1 MRQKKSDADCSPSW
15 SPNRVF
21 LGALFSLSAISA
33 GVLLLGSQLATPAGL
48 RQLTPEDAAHLY
60 RITVRHDEPQAE
72 PEPSQ
77 GSSLRKLGGPGPQG
91 RVAAKYARRA
101 APRLQV
107 RSHAS
112 ALAAL
117 MSVRMGGVLAVAP
130 GQTATLAAL
139 SGPINDSTGNAAG
152 DAHGDVMGLGVTN
165 LGEAAK
171 GSGQAEDRPTAEPDT
186 SRYQHRSDSGISQ
199 VAEAPLSTFAMDV
212 DTGSYSNVRG
222 YIQRGVLPPMDAVRV
237 EELINYFPY
246 DYPQPSGD
254 DPFAVTTET
263 ARCPW
268 NPEHLLL
275 RIGVQTKSESL
286 KTMPPANLVFLVDV
300 SGSMQSEDKLP
311 LLQDSLRTL
320 VASLRAQDR
329 VSIVTYAGRE
339 SIALAPTPGS
349 DRVKILAAIDE
360 LSASGST
367 AGEAGIRTAYD
378 LARRSFVRGGINRVI
393 LATDGDFNV
402 GVRDTEQLKSL
413 VAQQRKSGV
422 YLSTLGF
429 GSGNYNDELMEQIA
443 DVGNGNYSYID
454 SLREGRKV
462 LRENLQ
468 ATLHTVAKDVKV
480 QVEFQPARI
489 REYRLV
495 GYENRMLAREDFKN
509 DAVDAGEIGAGTS
522 VTAIYELWPVGSPSS
537 VDPLRYQRAP
547 KNAAGPKP
555 PVPPTAADPQRND
568 GLSDELAFVRVRYQS
583 PAGGASRQL
592 EHAVHA
598 AHAARPFAQASDDF
612 RFAAAVAGFGQVLR
626 GGRHTGAF
634 DLPQVV
640 AIADHA
646 RGQDPEG
653 YRREFVALV
662 RETVALRDR

>member
-33 GVLLLGSQLATPAGL
+33 GVLLAGSQLATPAGL
-48 RQLTPEDAAHLY
+48 RQLTPEDAANLY
-60 RITVRHDEPQAE
+60 RITVTTDA
-72 PEPSQ
+72 PSEADT
-77 GSSLRKLGGPGPQG
+77 STFLRKQRSDGLAGAGGSKI
-91 RVAAKYARRA
+91 AHRA
-101 APRLQV
+101 APKLLV
-107 RSHAS
+107 RHAISRAYAQAAARSAGALGVLRGSARGMFAIHGSMS
-112 ALAAL
+112 ALLADPPREMTAAVPTPEL
-117 MSVRMGGVLAVAP
+117 GGLDAAAMGTGQPDTSTEP
-130 GQTATLAAL
+130 G
-139 SGPINDSTGNAAG
+139 
-152 DAHGDVMGLGVTN
+152 
-165 LGEAAK
+165 
-171 GSGQAEDRPTAEPDT
+171 PDT

-199 VAEAPLSTFAMDV
+199 VTEAPVSTFAMDV

-222 YIQRGVLPPMDAVRV
+222 YIKRGVLPPMDAVRV
-237 EELINYFPY
+237 EEMINYFPY

-268 NPEHLLL
+268 NQEHLLL

-300 SGSMQSEDKLP
+300 SGSMQTEDKLP

-349 DRVKILAAIDE
+349 DRVKILAAINE

-378 LARRSFVRGGINRVI
+378 LARRSFVRDGINRVI

-468 ATLHTVAKDVKV
+468 TTLHTVAKDVKV

-537 VDPLRYQRAP
+537 VEPLRYKRP
-547 KNAAGPKP
+547 HKDNAAPRP
-555 PVPPTAADPQRND
+555 PSPAAAQDPQRND
-568 GLSDELAFVRVRYQS
+568 GLTGELAFVRVRYQS
-583 PAGGASRQL
+583 PTGGASRQL

-612 RFAAAVAGFGQVLR
+612 RFAAAVAGFGQALR
-626 GGRHTGAF
+626 GGRHTGDF

-662 RETVALRDR
+662 RETAALRDR